1 MDSTLSSA
9 LDVSSDSPS
18 IFFRALSIKPFFNVS
33 SGDFSFRLAGWE
45 ENSRICNRGMNVPA
59 WICVFAKEFV
69 EGDAFGGRRYCLLRH
84 LHIVCGPLRRA
95 ALQGDV
101 CVCPRSMLRMENSR
115 WREVPGDIHTELVDS
130 TQEDVMEMEIPLK
143 RQK

>member
-1 MDSTLSSA
+1 LDSTLSSA

-33 SGDFSFRLAGWE
+33 SGDFSFRLARWE
-45 ENSRICNRGMNVPA
+45 EKSRICNRGMNVPV

-69 EGDAFGGRRYCLLRH
+69 EGDTLGRRNCLLQS
-84 LHIVCGPLRRA
+84 LHIVCGPVRRA

-101 CVCPRSMLRMENSR
+101 CVCPRSMLRMESSR

-130 TQEDVMEMEIPLK
+130 TQKDVMEMEMPLK